1 MAYDYHIMTYT
12 SLETEGGTELSV
24 VMKTITKLIYLA
36 FTVFILV
43 IGAVTANGAPNDLF
57 VSIDGDGNNGGGF
70 IYEYNPG
77 GVQSTFAAGLS
88 RPRGVAF
95 DHFANLF
102 VVTNTFVSGSQTLV
116 TIVKI
121 TPGGVQ
127 STFATLSGNLK
138 GQGVAFDG
146 AGNLFVVANDLNDPN
161 LTSTIYK
168 FTPGGVQSTFG
179 SVPGQGFGLAF
190 DSAGNLFVTI
200 NALYGVDPAEI
211 WKFAPDGTSSV
222 FATNPDTVSAWGD
235 LAFDR
240 FGNLFNSTDSA
251 TPTADKILKF
261 TPDGEESDFATGF
274 TEPRGLAFDR
284 GGNLFVVNRSFEP
297 PGNILKFTPNGVET
311 VFASGIDG
319 PQFLAVQL
327 LPTPRLTH

>member
-12 SLETEGGTELSV
+12 PLEREDGTELSV
-24 VMKTITKLIYLA
+24 RMKTITKLIYLA
-36 FTVFILV
+36 FTVVILA

-57 VSIDGDGNNGGGF
+57 VSINGDGNNGGGF

-95 DHFANLF
+95 DHFGNLF

-222 FATNPDTVSAWGD
+222 FATNTDCVCAWGD

-274 TEPRGLAFDR
+274 TEPRGLAFNR
-284 GGNLFVVNRSFEP
+284 GGNLFVANRSFEP
-297 PGNILKFTPNGVET
+297 PGEILKFTPNGVET

-319 PQFLAVQL
+319 PQFLAFQL
-327 LPTPRLTH
+327 PPPPHLTR

>member
-12 SLETEGGTELSV
+12 PLEREDGTELSV
-24 VMKTITKLIYLA
+24 RMKTITKLIYLA
-36 FTVFILV
+36 FTVVILA

-57 VSIDGDGNNGGGF
+57 VSINGDGNNGGGS
-70 IYEYNPG
+70 IYQYTPT
-77 GVQSTFAAGLS
+77 GVQSIFASALS
-88 RPRGVAF
+88 EPRGVAF
-95 DHFANLF
+95 GHGGNLF
-102 VVTNTFVSGSQTLV
+102 VANTTFDPGSQTFQV

-138 GQGVAFDG
+138 GQGVRFDG

-161 LTSTIYK
+161 QASTIYK
-168 FTPGGVQSTFG
+168 FTPGGVFG

-190 DSAGNLFVTI
+190 DGEGNLFTTV
-200 NALYGVDPAEI
+200 NYAADPSEV
-211 WKFAPDGTSSV
+211 WKFTPDGTSSV
-222 FATNPDTVSAWGD
+222 FATNPDVVSAWGD

-261 TPDGEESDFATGF
+261 TPDGEQSDFATGF
-274 TEPRGLAFDR
+274 TEPRGLAFNR

-297 PGNILKFTPNGVET
+297 PGDILKFTPNGVER
-311 VFASGIDG
+311 VFAFGIDG

-327 LPTPRLTH
+327 LPTPRLTR

>member
-12 SLETEGGTELSV
+12 TLEREDGTALSV
-24 VMKTITKLIYLA
+24 RMKTITKLIYLA
-36 FTVFILV
+36 FTVVILA

-57 VSIDGDGNNGGGF
+57 VSINGDGNNGGGF
-70 IYEYNPG
+70 IYKYNPG
-77 GVQSTFAAGLS
+77 GGESIFAAALS
-88 RPRGVAF
+88 QPRRGALDQFRNLVSL
-95 DHFANLF
+95 AN
-102 VVTNTFVSGSQTLV
+102 TCASVSRTRQLS
-116 TIVKI
+116 IVKS
-121 TPGGVQ
+121 TADGVQ

-146 AGNLFVVANDLNDPN
+146 AGNLFVVANDENDPN
-161 LTSTIYK
+161 LASTIYK
-168 FTPGGVQSTFG
+168 FTPGGVQSAFG
-179 SVPGQGFGLAF
+179 SGPGQGFGLAF
-190 DSAGNLFVTI
+190 DSAGNLFTTV
-200 NALYGVDPAEI
+200 NYFVDPSEI

-222 FATNPDTVSAWGD
+222 FATATDTVSAWGD

-297 PGNILKFTPNGVET
+297 PGEILKFTPNGVER

-319 PQFLAVQL
+319 PQFLAFQL
-327 LPTPRLTH
+327 PPTPRLTR